1 MLGQHRSTQRR
12 VPRRPHDEERLIADI
27 IELARARGC
36 FGYRKIAEILR
47 SRAGVERIWRREEL
61 KVPAGAS

>member
-12 VPRRPHDEERLIADI
+12 VPRGPYDEERLIADI
-27 IELARARGC
+27 VELARGRGC
-36 FGYRKIAEILR
+36 FGYWKIAEILR
-47 SRAGVERIWRREEL
+47 STAGVEHIWRREGL